1 MDVNTF
7 QDTYYLNSFCCCP
20 MFLRQILVNQID
32 EIQIN
37 RLSEIK
43 KNCDIVLNKINGIK
57 FSENNDVIH
66 LKETIVAEITALK
79 DFILSKDIKNS

>member
-1 MDVNTF
+1 M
-7 QDTYYLNSFCCCP
+7 
-20 MFLRQILVNQID
+20 
-32 EIQIN
+32 
-37 RLSEIK
+37 
-43 KNCDIVLNKINGIK
+43 LNKINGIK